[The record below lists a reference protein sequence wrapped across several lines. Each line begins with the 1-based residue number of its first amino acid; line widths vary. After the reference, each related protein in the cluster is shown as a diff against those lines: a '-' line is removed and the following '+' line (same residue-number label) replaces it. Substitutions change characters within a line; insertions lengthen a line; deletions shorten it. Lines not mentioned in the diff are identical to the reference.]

1 MITLKENSGPEDDM
15 ESDNLES
22 QQRSRRD
29 ASEES
34 NEPDD
39 IRSYD
44 PNLKTNHYSSKGSY
58 TIELVGQRRLSR
70 NRRHTEREP
79 TDMVASTLLG
89 FINQSELF
97 HSYVIQAH
105 TGIIDIS
112 ISYLGSE
119 VIYCA
124 SFKRSPVL
132 FAGERQPSVAA

>member
-1 MITLKENSGPEDDM
+1 MIALKENNGLEDDM

-22 QQRSRRD
+22 QIRGRRD
-29 ASEES
+29 ASEEP

-89 FINQSELF
+89 FINQSEYFNL
-97 HSYVIQAH
+97 YVIQPD
-105 TGIIDIS
+105 TGIIW
-112 ISYLGSE
+112 E
-119 VIYCA
+119 A
-124 SFKRSPVL
+124 R
-132 FAGERQPSVAA
+132 